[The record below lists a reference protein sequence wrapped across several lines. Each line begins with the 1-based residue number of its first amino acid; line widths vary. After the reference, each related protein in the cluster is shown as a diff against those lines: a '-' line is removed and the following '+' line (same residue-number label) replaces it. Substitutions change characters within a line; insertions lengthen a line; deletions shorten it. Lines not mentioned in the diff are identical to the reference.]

1 MKLHYCFSENALQGT
16 PWAKIWLGSIVHGL
30 TWANI
35 MVHKVVHGWSWACSF
50 LRILSVLHPAS
61 QYFDDIHPDV
71 EEVQT
76 HHFIVVADDN
86 ISSLFCIDDLASE
99 ITNYYQADCPTYTC
113 TAIRP
118 YAYFVSIWY
127 IYVDEEWNLL
137 RWLALSLAV
146 KFMTAFPTSIKCAL
160 SDFCTLRISPL
171 PLCCWKVC
179 LLDTS
184 ISTFSSYGELVNGY
198 VRRRQRWHWTR

>member
-61 QYFDDIHPDV
+61 QYFDDIWYTNSHAGIIFRCRRSSN
-71 EEVQT
+71 T
-76 HHFIVVADDN
+76 SLYCGCRWYF

-99 ITNYYQADCPTYTC
+99 ITNDNKADYPPCTGVSFFQMYHHWSMLCPRSLT
-113 TAIRP
+113 RK
-118 YAYFVSIWY
+118 F
-127 IYVDEEWNLL
+127 DEFLCP
-137 RWLALSLAV
+137 RKIQICVQRVALSLSRD
-146 KFMTAFPTSIKCAL
+146 AFNPPAGGSHP
-160 SDFCTLRISPL
+160 F
-171 PLCCWKVC
+171 
-179 LLDTS
+179 
-184 ISTFSSYGELVNGY
+184 F
-198 VRRRQRWHWTR
+198 

>member
-16 PWAKIWLGSIVHGL
+16 PRAKIWLGSIVHGL

-99 ITNYYQADCPTYTC
+99 ITNFYQADCPTC
-113 TAIRP
+113 TYSATRP
-118 YAYFVSIWY
+118 CASFVSIWN
-127 IYVDEEWNLL
+127 IDVDEELNML
-137 RWLALSLAV
+137 RWWALSLAV
-146 KFMTAFPTSIKCAL
+146 NFVIAFPTSIVIVHWLISVTFGSLPCHYVVERFVCQTHQFQCSVRIGGL
-160 SDFCTLRISPL
+160 SMDMFAAAN
-171 PLCCWKVC
+171 V
-179 LLDTS
+179 
-184 ISTFSSYGELVNGY
+184 
-198 VRRRQRWHWTR
+198 